1 MSDMIVNIVSVL
13 VLLAAFG
20 FALLYI
26 YKAKKQGQKCVGC
39 PYSKTCSAQQKASC
53 GTANQE

>member
-1 MSDMIVNIVSVL
+1 MIVNIVSVL
-13 VLLAAFG
+13 VLLAALG

>member
-13 VLLAAFG
+13 VLLAALG

-39 PYSKTCSAQQKASC
+39 PYSKTCSSQQKASC